1 MDTILLLEDEQDAG
15 QLLKDFLELNGFNVL
30 WFTDGQEALRQLPAL
45 QDMLRLAVLDVMVPG
60 ADGFAV
66 LRRLREMPRTRNLPV
81 LFLTAKDQDEDA
93 IRGLANGADDYLAKP
108 AGMQLVLA
116 HIQALLRRT
125 DPAPPQHTLADVTLH
140 YATQEVI
147 VAGHRLPTTQTEFK
161 ILALMVAQPNRALSR
176 EEIIH
181 QLGDEGKDVF
191 DRTID
196 AHIKNLRTKLGSA
209 ASLIK
214 TYRGLGY
221 GLNPDYA
228 GSST

>member
-1 MDTILLLEDEQDAG
+1 MDTILLLEDEHDAG
-15 QLLKDFLELNGFNVL
+15 RLLKDFLELNGFRVL

-45 QDMLRLAVLDVMVPG
+45 QDVLRMAVLDVMVPG

-66 LRRLREMPRTRNLPV
+66 LHRLRELPRTRSLPI

-93 IRGLANGADDYLAKP
+93 IRGLAHGADDYLAKP

-125 DPAPPQHTLADVTLH
+125 DPAPPQRTLADVTLN
-140 YATQEVI
+140 YATQEVL
-147 VAGHRLPTTQTEFK
+147 VAGQRLPATQTEFK
-161 ILALMVAQPNRALSR
+161 ILALLVAQPNRAISR
-176 EEIIH
+176 EEIIQ
-181 QLGDEGKDVF
+181 QLGDDGKDVF

-196 AHIKNLRTKLGSA
+196 AHIKNLRTKLGPA
-209 ASLIK
+209 AAIIK

-221 GLNPDYA
+221 GLNPEYA
-228 GSST
+228 GSTR